1 MMKKYIKLSVLLAVF
16 ITFIACDDKIDVD
29 VSEGAPRLVIE
40 ASLDWEKGTLG
51 NNQTIK
57 LSTSTPYFQNTLNTS
72 VIGATVTVTN
82 NDSNAV
88 FNFTDQNDGT
98 YTINTFIPVLNDSYT
113 LEVLYDGE
121 TYTAT
126 ENLIPISGIN
136 EVFQSLEGGF
146 DDELLDVNITYN
158 DPAQLG
164 NHYMTRLQEVGDL
177 FPSIETRSDEFT
189 NGNVQDEFFEK
200 DDDPDD
206 PTEQFN
212 PGDEVNIK
220 LYGISEQY
228 YNFITL
234 LIEQYDSAGN
244 PFASTPAEIR
254 GNCVNVTNESNYA
267 FGYFRVTEFD
277 QVNYTFQ

>member
-1 MMKKYIKLSVLLAVF
+1 MKKYIKLSVLLAVF

-29 VSEGAPRLVIE
+29 VSEASPRLVIE
-40 ASLDWEKGTLG
+40 ASLDWEKGTSG

-57 LSTSTPYFQNTLNTS
+57 LSISTPYFQNTLNTT

-82 NDSNAV
+82 NNSNAV

-98 YTINTFIPVLNDSYT
+98 YITNNFIPVLNDSYT
-113 LEVLYDGE
+113 LKVIHNGE
-121 TYTAT
+121 TYEAT

-146 DDELLDVNITYN
+146 DNQLLDVNITYN

-164 NHYMTRLQEVGDL
+164 NHYMTRIQEVGDL
-177 FPSIETRSDEFT
+177 FPFIGTRSDEFT

-200 DDDPDD
+200 SDDPDD
-206 PTEQFN
+206 ATEQYN

-228 YNFITL
+228 YNYITL

-254 GNCVNVTNESNYA
+254 GNCVNITTEANYA

-277 QVNYTFQ
+277 QVDYTFQ